1 MDWTLY
7 WFMFP
12 VSIFVSLSA
21 MVTGIGGSALYMPI
35 YVIIF
40 PLLGPEYPF
49 ETTAVAALVALI
61 TMVFSFCSGTSLY
74 AYRRMINYKFAS
86 SFLWIAIPIAIIA
99 AWLAPVFPEWV
110 LILFYA
116 ILVAYVAYSMLSI
129 PVQSTQVRP
138 KPNVFLT
145 GFGAFTTGTS
155 AVGIG
160 EVIMPQLISN
170 GVDKKHL
177 VGTSV
182 FIVFCTV
189 LAASS
194 VLAWRLSKTAN
205 IQIPWNVI
213 IYIVPGVLIGSQ
225 IGPRIQSRFSRE
237 RLKRVIIILF
247 VLISISML
255 FVAYRKAGF

>member
-35 YVIIF
+35 YVIVF
-40 PLLGPEYPF
+40 PLLGPDYPF
-49 ETTAVAALVALI
+49 ETTSVAALVALI

-74 AYRRMINYKFAS
+74 AYRGMINYRNAL
-86 SFLWIAIPIAIIA
+86 SFLWLAVPVAILA
-99 AWLAPVFPEWV
+99 AWLTPLFPEWA

-116 ILVAYVAYSMLSI
+116 ILVGYVAYSMLFFT
-129 PVQSTQVRP
+129 VQSKQDKV
-138 KPNVFLT
+138 KPNIFLT
-145 GFGAFTTGTS
+145 SFGAFTTGTS

-170 GVDKKHL
+170 GVHKRYL

-194 VLAWRLSKTAN
+194 VLAWRLSKSEN

-213 IYIVPGVLIGSQ
+213 LYIVPGVLIGSQ
-225 IGPRIQSRFSRE
+225 IGPRIQSHFSPEKLR
-237 RLKRVIIILF
+237 RIVIILF

-255 FVAYRKAGF
+255 FVAYKKAGL